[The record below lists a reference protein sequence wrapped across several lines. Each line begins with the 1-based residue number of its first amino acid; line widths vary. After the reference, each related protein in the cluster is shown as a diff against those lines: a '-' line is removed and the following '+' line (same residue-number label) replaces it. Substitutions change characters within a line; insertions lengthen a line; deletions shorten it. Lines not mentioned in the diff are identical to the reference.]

1 MTIKEG
7 FNGKDTHIKVYPRMS
22 EGVRMAEV
30 WLDQEGVK
38 RTLVGTKLV
47 PASPTK
53 KYKEFEVL
61 LDETGNRVVREQT
74 ISEVYGHET
83 LAYATLDELLAL
95 RDEINNVIQELIR

>member
-7 FNGKDTHIKVYPRMS
+7 YASKPTHIKVYPRMN
-22 EGVRMAEV
+22 EGERSAEI

-47 PASPTK
+47 PASATK
-53 KYKEFEVL
+53 KYKQLEVL
-61 LDETGNRVVREQT
+61 LDESGNRVVRKQT
-74 ISEVYGHET
+74 ITEVEGHET